1 MEKSLI
7 SQEQNPV
14 VPQPSPK
21 WRLFLYGV
29 LMYCLLLPWFGLFL
43 LQPHVGNGLGRDFFF
58 LTSLVAYP
66 FLWSLP
72 ALACAAIGF
81 RNPLKKAWR
90 ITFCSLAAFCAF
102 FAGTYLV
109 GDLIMLMKFGFHFNG
124 LVFNLI
130 FTPGGLE
137 SMGLDWL
144 TIFCLTGLC
153 LLYLGFQVVL
163 VFFCLNSIT
172 AGRIAA
178 HLSKRRWLAWA
189 APVFLL
195 VSLFASIFT
204 TAVGDFRAS
213 PAIMANIEVFPG
225 IITLRSRKFFKAL
238 GFKPRPRQEM
248 QMLSRKNVEAENV
261 KYPAKPIQ
269 RNPERKKY
277 NIVWLVCESLRADL
291 LTEEAMPNTWNFAKT
306 GHRFLNHY
314 SGGRGTRPG
323 MFSMFYALYGNNWQ
337 SFLGQRRGPLIIDWM
352 RQDNAQFLCQTSA
365 KFSYPE
371 FDQTIFVTLSTEE
384 LREHPKGFPPDR
396 DVTLT
401 DQMLDFIQKRDPS
414 RPFFV
419 FGFFES
425 THAPYTFPPDK
436 AIRKDYLPKINYATV
451 SPKDAPLL
459 FNRDINAAHHID
471 SQIGRI
477 IETVMADP
485 QLAQSTIFV
494 ITGDH
499 GEEFF
504 ENGRLGHNSAF
515 VQQQIHPPLVLWFPG
530 CQPTVHEQMTHHTDI
545 VPTLATLLGVEN
557 PSEDFSVGQ
566 NLLDPGYG
574 REYFIVCG
582 WEEAAFVNSQ
592 YKFILPIGAKGAIF
606 RRDVTTIDDKPIDE
620 AREDEF
626 FQRYAP
632 QLQQALRDMTK
643 FVGK

>member
-1 MEKSLI
+1 
-7 SQEQNPV
+7 
-14 VPQPSPK
+14 
-21 WRLFLYGV
+21 
-29 LMYCLLLPWFGLFL
+29 MYCLLLPWFGGFL
-43 LQPHVGNGLGRDFFF
+43 LQPHVGIGPGRDFFF
-58 LTSLVAYP
+58 LTSLFAYP
-66 FLWSLP
+66 FLWTIP
-72 ALACAAIGF
+72 ALACAAVGF
-81 RNPLKKAWR
+81 LAHGKKARR
-90 ITFCSLAAFCAF
+90 ITFCLLAAFFAF
-102 FAGTYLV
+102 VAGVYIIV
-109 GDLIMLMKFGFHFNG
+109 DLILLTKFGFHFTV
-124 LVFNLI
+124 LVFNLV

-144 TIFCLTGLC
+144 SIACTIGLC
-153 LLYLGFQVVL
+153 LLYFALQVAI
-163 VFFCLNSIT
+163 VFFCQASIT
-172 AGRIAA
+172 VGRVAERIAK
-178 HLSKRRWLAWA
+178 HRRLVWVVTAL
-189 APVFLL
+189 PLVCLL
-195 VSLFASIFT
+195 ASIFT

-213 PAIMANIEVFPG
+213 PAIMANIEVFPHV
-225 IITLRSRKFFKAL
+225 ITLRCRKFFKML

-248 QMLSRKNVEAENV
+248 QMLSRKNVQADNV

-269 RNPERKKY
+269 RTSERKKY
-277 NIVWLVCESLRADL
+277 NIVWLVSESLRADL
-291 LTEEAMPNTWNFAKT
+291 LTEEAMPNTWNLAKT

-337 SFLGQRRGPLIIDWM
+337 SFLGQRRGPLVIDWM
-352 RQDNAQFLCQTSA
+352 REDNAQFLCQTSA

-401 DQMLDFIQKRDPS
+401 DQMVEFIQKRDPT

-436 AIRKDYLPKINYATV
+436 AIRQDYLPKINYATV
-451 SPKDAPLL
+451 SAKDAQQLY
-459 FNRDINAAHHID
+459 NRDVNAAHHVD

-477 IETVMADP
+477 IDCVMGDP
-485 QLAQSTIFV
+485 PLAESTIFV

-530 CQPTVHEQMTHHTDI
+530 STGTVHEQMTHHTDI
-545 VPTLATLLGVEN
+545 VPTLASFLGVEN
-557 PSEDFSVGQ
+557 PPSDYSVGQ
-566 NLLDPGYG
+566 NLLDPGFS

-606 RRDVTTIDDKPIDE
+606 RREVTTIDDKPIDE
-620 AREDEF
+620 EREDEF

-632 QLQQALRDMTK
+632 QLQQALKDMTR